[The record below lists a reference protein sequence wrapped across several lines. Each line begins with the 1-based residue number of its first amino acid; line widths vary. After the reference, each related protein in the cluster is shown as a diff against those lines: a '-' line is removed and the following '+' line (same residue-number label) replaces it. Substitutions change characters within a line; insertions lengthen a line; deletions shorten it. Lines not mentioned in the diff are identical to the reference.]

1 MRKYFS
7 LSNGSDLPNRDFT
20 SISAVG
26 SLPSSSEISRLNVG
40 NYNYRVNAKNAY
52 HKTQQ
57 ELNLK
62 LKIVDVNAPT
72 GNNRVYRVSTY
83 NLTNDEINKIKQA
96 FKAANSGLNLNDND
110 ITVSNNFD
118 HRNVSSVTVTIRKG
132 DLIKEFSSNLNNM
145 NFLRWVNIRDDYTI
159 SWTSSKIQGRNTD
172 GGLEWSPDHKSLI
185 YKYDATLGRQ
195 INTNDVLTLLQATA
209 KSSNLRSNINSNEKQ
224 LAERGSNGYSKSI
237 IRDDGEKSYLLNSNP
252 IQVLDLVEPDNGYGG
267 RQVSH
272 SNVIYNEKILL
283 S

>member
-1 MRKYFS
+1 M
-7 LSNGSDLPNRDFT
+7 
-20 SISAVG
+20 
-26 SLPSSSEISRLNVG
+26 
-40 NYNYRVNAKNAY
+40 
-52 HKTQQ
+52 
-57 ELNLK
+57 
-62 LKIVDVNAPT
+62 
-72 GNNRVYRVSTY
+72 
-83 NLTNDEINKIKQA
+83 
-96 FKAANSGLNLNDND
+96 
-110 ITVSNNFD
+110 
-118 HRNVSSVTVTIRKG
+118 VT
-132 DLIKEFSSNLNNM
+132 
-145 NFLRWVNIRDDYTI
+145 
-159 SWTSSKIQGRNTD
+159 
-172 GGLEWSPDHKSLI
+172 DHKSLI

-209 KSSNLRSNINSNEKQ
+209 KNSNLRSNINSNEKQ

>member
-1 MRKYFS
+1 MVRIY
-7 LSNGSDLPNRDFT
+7 LIE
-20 SISAVG
+20 ISPLYQLLI
-26 SLPSSSEISRLNVG
+26 LPSSSEISRLNVG

-62 LKIVDVNAPT
+62 LKIVEVNAPT

-132 DLIKEFSSNLNNM
+132 DLIKSF
-145 NFLRWVNIRDDYTI
+145 
-159 SWTSSKIQGRNTD
+159 
-172 GGLEWSPDHKSLI
+172 H
-185 YKYDATLGRQ
+185 Q
-195 INTNDVLTLLQATA
+195 I
-209 KSSNLRSNINSNEKQ
+209 
-224 LAERGSNGYSKSI
+224 SI
-237 IRDDGEKSYLLNSNP
+237 I
-252 IQVLDLVEPDNGYGG
+252 
-267 RQVSH
+267 
-272 SNVIYNEKILL
+272 
-283 S
+283 